1 MAPIQKSNL
10 AVKREC
16 GSGVASPAS
25 RSRGAAPY
33 LQQLDR
39 EAPAVAYRSHCTHTT
54 RGSNRMRISGL
65 GLRLNEE
72 NSMATAK
79 QKLGPPKKAP
89 KTVDAKAGDEGR
101 TRASRPYPA
110 SSFEDALDLGLA
122 IMRLAAGEKVRRL
135 TLLEKMGKSATS
147 GPTRQMITNSGKY
160 GITTG
165 SYSAE
170 YLELTPTG
178 AISVNSEKSE
188 HERRKASFILAIESI
203 PPFKLL
209 YEHYKGKRL
218 PEREIIKDVLRD
230 SGTDI
235 PDLDECVDTFIVNAK
250 FLELLRTI
258 GGAETLVTIDH
269 VLEELPEVEGRN
281 SERAPL
287 AASMQTPAVVRKIS
301 ADTAT
306 TSDWQRV
313 CFYITPIGSEDS
325 VERKHADLFMS
336 SLVQPALEELGLTV
350 VRADHIGEPGMITTQ
365 VLEYLKRSR
374 LAIADLSYLNPN
386 VFYEVALRH
395 ALRLP
400 VVQLIRKADRL
411 PFDVNQARTLVFD
424 TTDIYSLIPKLQTY
438 RAEIASQARKALED
452 PESVGNPV
460 SVFYPDFYK

>member
-1 MAPIQKSNL
+1 MAASKTKS
-10 AVKREC
+10 
-16 GSGVASPAS
+16 
-25 RSRGAAPY
+25 AA
-33 LQQLDR
+33 
-39 EAPAVAYRSHCTHTT
+39 A
-54 RGSNRMRISGL
+54 
-65 GLRLNEE
+65 
-72 NSMATAK
+72 
-79 QKLGPPKKAP
+79 KKAS
-89 KTVDAKAGDEGR
+89 KAAAAKSGEEGR
-101 TRASRPYPA
+101 TRSNRPYPA
-110 SSFEDALDLGLA
+110 SSFEDALDLGTA
-122 IMRLAAGEKVRRL
+122 IMKLAAGEKVRRL

-165 SYSAE
+165 SYAAE

-178 AISVNSEKSE
+178 AVAVNPDKTEP
-188 HERRKASFILAIESI
+188 ERRKASFTLAIESI
-203 PPFKLL
+203 APFKLL

-230 SGTDI
+230 SGTEI

-250 FLELLRTI
+250 FVGLLRTI
-258 GGAETLVTIDH
+258 GGAETLVTIEH
-269 VLEELPEVEGRN
+269 VLEELPEGEGRT
-281 SERAPL
+281 SQRATAP
-287 AASMQTPAVVRKIS
+287 ASMPTPAVVRKIS
-301 ADTAT
+301 EDAAT

-325 VERKHADLFMS
+325 VERKHADLFMG

-424 TTDIYSLIPKLQTY
+424 TSDIYSLIPKLQTY
-438 RAEIASQARKALED
+438 RAEIASQARKALDD